1 MTGNELNELFTLR
14 RDLRSVEELLDAVRR
29 AADVPGVADVSGTP
43 HAHRSRDT
51 VGNLLAEIEDL
62 SSRAEHLR
70 GEIQCRE
77 AAAAAFIQGIEDTQ
91 TRLIF
96 RLRFLR
102 GCTWKQIA
110 RTIGGHNTVNS
121 VKMRYVRYLKSCDAM
136 LPDVT
141 LSGVV

>member
-1 MTGNELNELFTLR
+1 MTGQKLNELFTLR

-43 HAHRSRDT
+43 HAHRPRDT
-51 VGNLLAEIEDL
+51 VGNLLAEVDDL

-102 GCTWKQIA
+102 GYTWKQIA
-110 RTIGGHNTVNS
+110 RIIRGNNTAES
-121 VKMRYVRYLKSCDAM
+121 VRKMYSRYFEKTCPPVSGDVR
-136 LPDVT
+136 
-141 LSGVV
+141 